1 MGMSDSRTRE
11 QVAQKAA
18 RGKVARS
25 KPPADAGS
33 SPRRRLDPEARARM
47 ILEGAIA
54 FFAERGFDGQLRD
67 LAEMLGVSQALIF
80 TYFGNKQTLL
90 ERVYDEVYLARWR
103 DDWIDLLK
111 DRARPLDER
120 LVAFYRDYLAAIDE
134 PIWIRIVLYS
144 GLAGNELTHR
154 YVSRRVETILR
165 AIMDELR
172 HAYPEVLATYG
183 EADLYDRV
191 IDLQGSFIYGLVR
204 KYVWRLPLS
213 TDNAHLIAER
223 VQHFLQGL
231 HQVGPA
237 GHASEPGRAKPSA
250 RKKRPA
256 V

>member
-1 MGMSDSRTRE
+1 MSGDKAGE
-11 QVAQKAA
+11 PVVQKAGREKA
-18 RGKVARS
+18 
-25 KPPADAGS
+25 PPARTAAGAKS
-33 SPRRRLDPEARARM
+33 APRRRLEPEARARM

-67 LAEMLGVSQALIF
+67 LADMLGVSQALIF

-103 DDWIDLLK
+103 EDWIDLLK
-111 DRARPLDER
+111 DRTQPLDER
-120 LVAFYRDYLAAIDE
+120 LVAFYRDYLTALDE

-165 AIMDELR
+165 TIMEELR
-172 HAYPEVLATYG
+172 HAYPSALAG
-183 EADLYDRV
+183 VSEADLYDRV

-204 KYVWRLPLS
+204 KHVWRLPVS
-213 TDNAHLIAER
+213 TDNAQLSSQR

-231 HQVGPA
+231 QGMQPTGPA
-237 GHASEPGRAKPSA
+237 SPRKGRGPVK
-250 RKKRPA
+250 RKRPE